1 MEAVPSPQRQT
12 EGAFGDDRMNIALC
26 YESVLPA
33 RGGCETYIGDLSRRL
48 AQDGHEVHLYACRW
62 DANALP
68 ASIQYHRL
76 QVPNGP
82 RFLRPWRFGHA
93 VEAALAG
100 ANHDV
105 TVGFDKTWG
114 QDVLYPQG
122 GLHVASA
129 AHNRRKH
136 RNRLLR
142 TVASLAKW
150 FDPAAWSF
158 AKLERKQYLGTTHS
172 TVVVNSEMVQSHF
185 SKYYCIGSEQLRVV
199 HSAIDPTRFESA
211 DRDSIRQHQ
220 RATWLVKPDDPV
232 GLFIGTNYRLKGLA
246 PLIRALAELPK
257 ELPLKIAVVGHNKVV
272 AYELLARS
280 LGVRDR
286 LIFLGFRASPKD
298 LYFAADFLVHPTFYD
313 PCSLVVLEA
322 LACGLPIITT
332 QYNGA
337 SELLVP
343 LANSLIIDDPH
354 NAKELA
360 AALAKMAR
368 PSYRV
373 TRTEYAIAGARD
385 WTFEHHYAA
394 LVAIFEE
401 VRTRKQ
407 QLR

>member
-1 MEAVPSPQRQT
+1 
-12 EGAFGDDRMNIALC
+12 MNIALC
-26 YESVLPA
+26 YESVLPS

-62 DANALP
+62 DATALP
-68 ASIQYHRL
+68 TSIQYHPLR
-76 QVPNGP
+76 VPKGP

-100 ANHDV
+100 ADHDV

-136 RNRLLR
+136 RNGFLR
-142 TVASLAKW
+142 IAAGLAKW

-158 AKLERKQYLGTTHS
+158 AKLERKQYLGTTRP
-172 TVVVNSEMVQSHF
+172 TVVVNSQMVQSHF
-185 SKYYCIGSEQLRVV
+185 AEYYGIGSEQLRVV
-199 HSAIDPTRFESA
+199 HSAIDPTRFESD
-211 DRDSIRQHQ
+211 DRDAIRQHQ
-220 RATWLVKPDDPV
+220 RATWTVAPDVPV

-246 PLIRALAELPK
+246 PLIRALAKLPP
-257 ELPLKIAVVGHNKVV
+257 ERPLKIAVVGHNQFA
-272 AYELLARS
+272 AYERLARS
-280 LGVRDR
+280 LGVSER

-337 SELLVP
+337 SELLAP
-343 LANSLIIDDPH
+343 HANSLIIDDPH
-354 NAKELA
+354 DARSLA

-373 TRTEYAIAGARD
+373 TRAEYAIAGARE

-394 LVAIFEE
+394 LVAVFED
-401 VRTRKQ
+401 VRTRKRQ
-407 QLR
+407 PR

>member
-1 MEAVPSPQRQT
+1 
-12 EGAFGDDRMNIALC
+12 MNIALC

-48 AQDGHEVHLYACRW
+48 AKDGHEVHLYACRW
-62 DANALP
+62 DAASLP
-68 ASIQYHRL
+68 GLMQYHQL
-76 QVPNGP
+76 QVPKGP

-93 VEAALAG
+93 VESALAG
-100 ANHDV
+100 TDHDV

-122 GLHVASA
+122 GLHVASV

-136 RNRLLR
+136 RNGLLR
-142 TVASLAKW
+142 SISSLGKW

-158 AKLERKQYLGTTHS
+158 TKLERKQYLGITRP
-172 TVVVNSEMVQSHF
+172 TVVVNSRMVQNHF
-185 SKYYCIGSEQLRVV
+185 AKYYGIGSEQLRVV
-199 HSAIDPTRFESA
+199 HSAIDPSRFESA
-211 DRDSIRQHQ
+211 DRDTIRKHQ
-220 RATWLVKPDDPV
+220 REEWSVESGVPV

-246 PLIRALAELPK
+246 PLIRALALLPQEL
-257 ELPLKIAVVGHNKVV
+257 LLKIAVVGHNKVA
-272 AYELLARS
+272 AYERLARS

-286 LIFLGFRASPKD
+286 LIFLGYRAAPKD

-332 QYNGA
+332 QFNGA

-343 LANSLIIDDPH
+343 LANSLVIDDPH
-354 NAKELA
+354 DAESLA
-360 AALAKMAR
+360 DALAKMAR

-394 LVAIFEE
+394 LVAVFEE

-407 QLR
+407 TLR